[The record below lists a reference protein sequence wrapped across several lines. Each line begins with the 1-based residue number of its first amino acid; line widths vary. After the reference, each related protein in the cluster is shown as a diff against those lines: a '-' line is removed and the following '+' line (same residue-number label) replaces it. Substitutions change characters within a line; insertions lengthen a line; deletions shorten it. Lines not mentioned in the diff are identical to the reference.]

1 LHINKVE
8 KEDKLF
14 AAFSYFDK
22 DGSGYITQDELQK
35 ACEEFGI
42 GDTRLEDIIGDIDQD
57 NVSRPDL
64 LFQLRL
70 VKSICLIHPSYILQ
84 DGRIDYNE
92 FVAMMQKGD
101 NPLGRKGHQS
111 NANFGLG
118 DALKLR

>member
-57 NVSRPDL
+57 NVSRVISLFLFKLVIIFVSLPIPYYRMERSTTMSL
-64 LFQLRL
+64 LR
-70 VKSICLIHPSYILQ
+70 
-84 DGRIDYNE
+84 
-92 FVAMMQKGD
+92 
-101 NPLGRKGHQS
+101 
-111 NANFGLG
+111 
-118 DALKLR
+118 

>member
-1 LHINKVE
+1 MHINKVE

-57 NVSRPDL
+57 NVSRVIS
-64 LFQLRL
+64 LFLFKLVTIIRL
-70 VKSICLIHPSYILQ
+70 IYPSLFTGWK
-84 DGRIDYNE
+84 D
-92 FVAMMQKGD
+92 
-101 NPLGRKGHQS
+101 
-111 NANFGLG
+111 
-118 DALKLR
+118 